1 MRCHYKNVLRDQD
14 GNVIPSCVV
23 SIFKAG
29 TITPVNVYTTLT
41 GATPVNTITT
51 DANGIIEFYVSK
63 LEYGSSQKFKM
74 TAELDGFTSIDWD
87 YVSIDSVVL
96 GTYSI
101 TSDTSVSDHVYIPEG
116 VILKPAS
123 GKTLTMALV
132 SAGPYQVFDESAGG
146 SVVVTGY
153 PQDRIWWGEGQNLH
167 MTMAMVAGCS
177 VVAVSTPSENN
188 VIMGNA
194 LGQWVVKTLAYIVSL
209 IMPSPGP
216 IGETTPGTVRGLIK
230 HITKTESGS
239 LSEAECS
246 GTCVDNYGQTEAMT
260 QGLPAPD
267 NDGLAFVFDAATAA
281 ATCVRFDPDNTE
293 HIFLD
298 GVDLGAGKY
307 VGKDTIDEGDR
318 ISLHRVKASGGGY
331 KWQAT
336 SIIGVWAGE

>member
-41 GATPVNTITT
+41 GTTPVSTITT
-51 DANGIIEFYVSK
+51 DANGIIEFYVSR

-74 TAELDGFTSIDWD
+74 TAELDGFTSVDWD

-194 LGQWVVKTLAYIVSL
+194 LGQWVVKTLAYLVALVSR
-209 IMPSPGP
+209 I
-216 IGETTPGTVRGLIK
+216 TPT
-230 HITKTESGS
+230 TKTESGS
-239 LSEAECS
+239 LTEDECL
-246 GTCVDNYGQTEAMT
+246 GTCIDNYGQTDSMT
-260 QGLPAPD
+260 LGLPGGAEVE
-267 NDGLAFVFDAATAA
+267 DGATFVFEAATSAATA
-281 ATCVRFDPDNTE
+281 VRFDPNGVE
-293 HIFLD
+293 HIWLD

-307 VGKDTIDEGDR
+307 VGVDSVSEGDR
-318 ISLHRVKASGGGY
+318 IAFHRVKDSSGGY
-331 KWQAT
+331 RWTAT
-336 SIIGVWAGE
+336 TINGTFAGE